1 MANYEVNTTTAAWPD
16 TLVNNM
22 TENTLGGEK
31 TLLPIVSAEEIKSED
46 SIKPKEEKDKVEVGR
61 SVRWPGKHLGDN
73 AGSWI
78 GISSPFPADPLV
90 NQRILSPPSGAPTS
104 YYYPPASD
112 ISTPSDVSTT
122 EILDLSSLT
131 SFETPT
137 PPFSSPVFPPRLPV
151 SSSHKVSSTLHSIGA
166 CEVPL
171 TNINPRWEIR
181 FRTPQLG

>member
-1 MANYEVNTTTAAWPD
+1 MANYDMTTTTAAWSE
-16 TLVNNM
+16 TLENNM
-22 TENTLGGEK
+22 TVNTLGEK

-46 SIKPKEEKDKVEVGR
+46 SVKPKEEKDKVGR
-61 SVRWPGKHLGDN
+61 SVRWPGKHLGD
-73 AGSWI
+73 GSWI

-112 ISTPSDVSTT
+112 ISTPSSTT

-151 SSSHKVSSTLHSIGA
+151 SYSHKVSSTLHSIGA
-166 CEVPL
+166 CEVQ
-171 TNINPRWEIR
+171 NH
-181 FRTPQLG
+181 

>member
-1 MANYEVNTTTAAWPD
+1 MANYDMTTTTAARPE

-22 TENTLGGEK
+22 TENTLGEK
-31 TLLPIVSAEEIKSED
+31 ALLPIVSAEEIKSED
-46 SIKPKEEKDKVEVGR
+46 SVKPKEDKVEVGR

-78 GISSPFPADPLV
+78 GISSPFPTDSLVETV

>member
-1 MANYEVNTTTAAWPD
+1 MEQENYDMTTTTAARPE

-22 TENTLGGEK
+22 TGNTLGEK
-31 TLLPIVSAEEIKSED
+31 TLLPIVSAEEIKSQD
-46 SIKPKEEKDKVEVGR
+46 SVKPKEDKVEVGR

-166 CEVPL
+166 CEVP
-171 TNINPRWEIR
+171 NH
-181 FRTPQLG
+181 

>member
-1 MANYEVNTTTAAWPD
+1 MANYEVNITTAAWPE
-16 TLVNNM
+16 TLANNM
-22 TENTLGGEK
+22 TVNTLGEK

-46 SIKPKEEKDKVEVGR
+46 SVKPKEDKVEVGR

-78 GISSPFPADPLV
+78 GISSPFPTDSLVETV

-151 SSSHKVSSTLHSIGA
+151 SSSHKVFSTLHSIA
-166 CEVPL
+166 AFEVP
-171 TNINPRWEIR
+171 NH
-181 FRTPQLG
+181 

>member
-1 MANYEVNTTTAAWPD
+1 MANYDMTTT
-16 TLVNNM
+16 TLENNM
-22 TENTLGGEK
+22 TVNTPGEK
-31 TLLPIVSAEEIKSED
+31 TLLPIVSAEEIKSGD
-46 SIKPKEEKDKVEVGR
+46 SVKPKEDKVEVGR

-73 AGSWI
+73 AGSWV
-78 GISSPFPADPLV
+78 GISSPFPADPLVETV

-112 ISTPSDVSTT
+112 ISTPSEVSTT

-166 CEVPL
+166 CEVP
-171 TNINPRWEIR
+171 NH
-181 FRTPQLG
+181 